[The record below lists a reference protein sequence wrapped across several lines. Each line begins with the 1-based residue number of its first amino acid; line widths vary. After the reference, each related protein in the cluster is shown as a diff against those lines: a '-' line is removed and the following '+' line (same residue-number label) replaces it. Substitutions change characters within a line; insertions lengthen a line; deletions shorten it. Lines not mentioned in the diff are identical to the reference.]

1 VIWLGDDAVGAAVC
15 DPLRL
20 RQVLA
25 ALLRNADL
33 YSTPGQPV
41 DVSVR
46 RDGHHVEI
54 RVRDYGPG
62 IPQHLA
68 LAVFEP
74 FRRLG
79 RGAVPGTGLGLYIA
93 RQLTQ
98 AMDGQIWVTDAGP
111 GAEFHILIPR
121 DPE

>member
-1 VIWLGDDAVGAAVC
+1 MLSAPPCATRCGCGKYWPRFSATLT
-15 DPLRL
+15 
-20 RQVLA
+20 
-25 ALLRNADL
+25 
-33 YSTPGQPV
+33 STRHRDSPV
-41 DVSVR
+41 DVSAR
-46 RDGHHVEI
+46 RAGHHVEI

-62 IPQHLA
+62 IPEHLA

-79 RGAVPGTGLGLYIA
+79 RGTVPGTGLGLYIA

-98 AMDGQIWVTDAGP
+98 AMSGQIWVSDAHP